1 MPKQLPSSSCHANN
15 QLAFRDVLHRLGL
28 QNDIMASLSAE
39 ERAVVM
45 KAGGVRKFSSGEPV
59 FLQGTGHNYTYI
71 ILKGVVRTTYL
82 AHNSKE
88 YIVSYWKKGD
98 IVGGPYFFEDDT
110 IYLWSGHAA
119 ESVEA
124 LAISGNLLRDLAF
137 RIPALAV
144 AMLNAL
150 SVKIHWFSLL
160 LQVMGTQSA
169 KGRLG
174 MLLLGLGTAYGA
186 ETPTGLML
194 RHTFTQADLAKMIGV
209 SRQWVNNAL
218 GDFQKQ
224 GALKIVKGRFLIK
237 KPSLLMEAI
246 VPSST
251 SE

>member
-1 MPKQLPSSSCHANN
+1 VHKYSYL
-15 QLAFRDVLHRLGL
+15 
-28 QNDIMASLSAE
+28 
-39 ERAVVM
+39 
-45 KAGGVRKFSSGEPV
+45 
-59 FLQGTGHNYTYI
+59 

-88 YIVSYWKKGD
+88 YIVSYWTKGD

-119 ESVEA
+119 ETVEV
-124 LAISGNLLRDLAF
+124 LAVSGNLLCDLAF
-137 RIPALAV
+137 RIPSLAV
-144 AMLNAL
+144 GMLNAL

-224 GALKIVKGRFLIK
+224 GALTIVKGRFLIK
-237 KPSLLMEAI
+237 DPNLLMEAI
-246 VPSST
+246 AP
-251 SE
+251 